1 MSILSQ
7 VTRIA
12 NAATALKSKTKA
24 LGLTSGGSIDSMASE
39 LNQYS
44 LQTKTVTL
52 SGSEQTITPDTNKL
66 LTSVTIP
73 AARVYY
79 YKTVEPDSTLGSDG
93 DICLVIPE

>member
-7 VTRIA
+7 ISRISS
-12 NAATALKSKTKA
+12 AATSIKNKTKA
-24 LGLTSGGSIDSMASE
+24 LGLTSGGPIDSMASE

-52 SGSEQTITPDTNKL
+52 SGSAQTITPDTNKL
-66 LTSVTIP
+66 LTSVSVP
-73 AARVYY
+73 AARIYY
-79 YKTVEPDSTLGSDG
+79 YKTVEPDSALGSDG

>member
-7 VTRIA
+7 ITRIA
-12 NAATALKSKTKA
+12 NAAAAIKSKTKA

-73 AARVYY
+73 AARIYY